1 MSCENLQRPAAYDVV
16 MFQGRKLASKTNA
29 EKLARELAKEHARR
43 KKQQQLRWIL
53 LQMNLYYR
61 RVGMNVEASHQSLV
75 AVFVYLCKLCARS
88 TMIEDERQPPL
99 PAGRRRLRRET
110 ARAEAD
116 SYTPH
121 SGRRRTRRGNGRCR
135 GGIERIGMEEGG
147 VRLAAAAE
155 ERQ

>member
-1 MSCENLQRPAAYDVV
+1 VINGVLRKPAKARSVRRGDVPRPEAGQQDQRGEVSARACQGARTEEEAAAASIDPIANESLLST
-16 MFQGRKLASKTNA
+16 GRY
-29 EKLARELAKEHARR
+29 ERR
-43 KKQQQLRWIL
+43 GFTPISR
-53 LQMNLYYR
+53 
-61 RVGMNVEASHQSLV
+61 
-75 AVFVYLCKLCARS
+75 LCKLCARS
-88 TMIEDERQPPL
+88 TTIEDERQPPL